1 MTDKIDDVKN
11 GYSRFANSE
20 FRAYQKDAI
29 EYILESKKK
38 IVVACLPCGA
48 GKSLIGTVAAGV
60 MGGGTYL
67 VHSKS
72 LQVQLQEDFIELPI
86 LWGRGNYK
94 CLRSEGRATCGE
106 CSHSANN
113 PCANKAS
120 RCEYII
126 AKRIAINSPV
136 RILNYQFWIT
146 EANYVGGFGNESLV
160 IVDEADALENVMA
173 RFVGLEFTE
182 GMLRNLRIKPPR
194 YKTTSSAKALDDW
207 REWARVAGGKVS
219 AMISSL
225 DGELGDSGYDLRP
238 STSDLIRRR
247 EKLTGIRR
255 KLLMF
260 IECVDS
266 TWLYDERTWDG
277 RTTISFKPTWITRE
291 LAEKYVWGHGEKFV
305 LMSAT
310 FPPLPVM
317 AKTLGIN
324 MGDIAYKEF
333 PSTFPPEN
341 RPVILNPVANLV
353 WKDMEVESGKVVQ
366 EIKVLL
372 EKHKGEKGLIHTVSY
387 KLTSLVMAIG
397 DPRLVTHNGSD
408 KIMAVDEFKNSTEPL
423 VMVSPSSERGIS
435 LDGEMCRWVVWVKA
449 PFLSLADK
457 LVNARIYK
465 SPVGNLWYKANTIMS
480 VVQGC
485 GRAVRSKEDYAS
497 VYILDQQI
505 VKLLTENPSLAP
517 MWFREAI

>member
-1 MTDKIDDVKN
+1 MTDKIEEVKN

-20 FRAYQKDAI
+20 FREYQRDAI

-38 IVVACLPCGA
+38 ITVACLPTGA
-48 GKSLIGTVAAGV
+48 GKSLIGTVTAGV

-94 CLRSEGRATCGE
+94 CLRSEGKATCGE
-106 CSHSANN
+106 CSHSSYN

-120 RCEYII
+120 RCEYVI

-136 RILNYQFWIT
+136 RILNYDYWIT

-160 IVDEADALENVMA
+160 IIDEADALENVMA

-182 GMLRNLRIKPPR
+182 GMLRNLRIRPPK

-207 REWARVAGGKVS
+207 REWAKIVGSKVS
-219 AMISSL
+219 RMITDL
-225 DGELGDSGYDLRP
+225 EKELQDIDP
-238 STSDLIRRR
+238 DPKLIQRK

-277 RTTISFKPTWITRE
+277 KTTISFKPTWITRE

-324 MGDIAYKEF
+324 MGDMAYREF

-353 WKDMEVESGKVVQ
+353 WKDMEVESEKVVQ

-465 SPVGNLWYKANTIMS
+465 SPVGTLWYRSNAIMS

-485 GRAVRSKEDYAS
+485 GRAVRSKEDFATI
-497 VYILDQQI
+497 YILDAQI
-505 VKLLTENPSLAP
+505 IKLLTENPMLAP
-517 MWFREAI
+517 NWFREAI